1 MKPKVEIGCVYIGI
15 LLFSATYVLGHVAV
29 AIVNTL

>member
-1 MKPKVEIGCVYIGI
+1 VKPKTEIGCVYVGI
-15 LLFSATYVLGHVAV
+15 LLFSVVYLLGHIAV